1 MPTQV
6 TKAGGRR
13 SAEQE
18 PSQPSVG
25 SVALSIGVAIGPAL
39 AAVVCLRQ
47 MTGWA
52 AGGSI
57 RIESASAAVV
67 AVAAL
72 FSIICALFLVRSV
85 WIWFSAVTVGLL
97 VALPTI
103 AGIVH
108 GYEETT
114 TVPAAMGVA
123 AAAGVLA
130 GYSLRPLPTRTSIVV
145 LLGVMVW
152 LSMGFGFADLQG
164 ADVRGL
170 YDRNQRE
177 WLGVLQL
184 AGIAGHPNS
193 MGLTAG
199 MTLLLQLLWL
209 LRSTVRS
216 GARVLLWLVGPIA
229 SFTAL
234 LWAQSRTAWIA
245 TGVAAGIL
253 VLTWS
258 LKRWTWVP
266 GVVLSLVA
274 LAVVILPWRDFGLH
288 GRWYAW
294 EVVREAL
301 ADNWMLGRG
310 PYLLSPEFWDSW
322 KAAQGEV
329 VLWEPAHAHNQF
341 LASLGLLGLVGAA
354 ICLLTFFIMIRIAGK
369 VRLADFGWTIAA
381 VALLL
386 LYSGPEVTFGVADVS
401 ATYLPVLV
409 LVAVLG
415 LGWQRSATARA
426 IPSK

>member
-1 MPTQV
+1 MPTKV
-6 TKAGGRR
+6 TKAGRR
-13 SAEQE
+13 ISAENE

-25 SVALSIGVAIGPAL
+25 TVALSVGVAIGPAL
-39 AAVVCLRQ
+39 AAIVCLRQ
-47 MTGWA
+47 MVSWA

-72 FSIICALFLVRSV
+72 FSIMCALFLVRSV
-85 WIWFSAVTVGLL
+85 WIWFSAISVGLL

-103 AGIVH
+103 AGVVH
-108 GYEETT
+108 GYDETT
-114 TVPAAMGVA
+114 AVPAAMGVA
-123 AAAGVLA
+123 TAAGVIA
-130 GYSLRPLPTRTSIVV
+130 GYSLRPLPARTAVVV

-170 YDRNQRE
+170 YERNQRE

-199 MTLLLQLLWL
+199 MALLLQLFWL
-209 LRSTVRS
+209 LRSTV
-216 GARVLLWLVGPIA
+216 GFGTRVFLWFVGPA
-229 SFTAL
+229 ATLTAL

-253 VLTWS
+253 LLTWI

-274 LAVVILPWRDFGLH
+274 FAAVVLPWRDFGLH

-301 ADNWMLGRG
+301 ADSWILGVG
-310 PYLLSPEFWDSW
+310 PYLLSREFWDNW
-322 KAAQGEV
+322 TAAHAEAA
-329 VLWEPAHAHNQF
+329 LWEPIHAHNQF
-341 LASLGLLGLVGAA
+341 LASLGLLGFVGAA
-354 ICLLTFFIMIRIAGK
+354 ICLLTFFVMIRIAGK
-369 VRLADFGWTIAA
+369 VRLADFGWTIAV
-381 VALLL
+381 VALFL
-386 LYSGPEVTFGVADVS
+386 LYSGPEVVFGVVDVS

-409 LVAVLG
+409 LAVVLG
-415 LGWQRSATARA
+415 LGWQLRRTTRGKQ
-426 IPSK
+426 PK

>member
-1 MPTQV
+1 MPTKV
-6 TKAGGRR
+6 TKAGGRVT
-13 SAEQE
+13 AENQ

-25 SVALSIGVAIGPAL
+25 TVALSVGVAVGPIL
-39 AAVVCLRQ
+39 AAIVCLRQ
-47 MTGWA
+47 MVVWA

-57 RIESASAAVV
+57 RIESASAAAV

-72 FSIICALFLVRSV
+72 LSIICALFLVRSV
-85 WIWFSAVTVGLL
+85 WIWFSAVTLGLL
-97 VALPTI
+97 VALPTL
-103 AGIVH
+103 AGLIH
-108 GYEETT
+108 SYDETT
-114 TVPAAMGVA
+114 VVPAVLGLAT
-123 AAAGVLA
+123 AAGVLA
-130 GYSLRPLPTRTSIVV
+130 GYSLRPFPTRTSVVV

-184 AGIAGHPNS
+184 AGIAGHPNT

-209 LRSTVRS
+209 LRSTVRV
-216 GARVLLWLVGPIA
+216 GARVLLWLLGPVA
-229 SFTAL
+229 TLTAL

-253 VLTWS
+253 VLTWI
-258 LKRWTWVP
+258 LKKWTWVP
-266 GVVLSLVA
+266 GVILSSVA
-274 LAVVILPWRDFGLH
+274 FAVVILPWRDFGLH

-294 EVVREAL
+294 QVVQEAL
-301 ADNWMLGRG
+301 ADSWLLGRG
-310 PYLLSPEFWDSW
+310 PYLLSPEFWDNWVATHSE
-322 KAAQGEV
+322 AA
-329 VLWEPAHAHNQF
+329 LWEPIHAHNQF
-341 LASLGLLGLVGAA
+341 LASLGLLGVIGAA
-354 ICLLTFFIMIRIAGK
+354 VCLLTFFAMIRIAGK
-369 VRLADFGWTIAA
+369 VRLADFGWTIAV

-386 LYSGPEVTFGVADVS
+386 LYSGPEVVFGVVDVS

-409 LVAVLG
+409 LGAVLG
-415 LGWQRSATARA
+415 LGWQRRATTRGTR
-426 IPSK
+426 PK